1 MMNQWI
7 GMDVMGRE
15 VKPNEHRFLVTCND
29 FEHGVGRVPRDQKE
43 FDEWT
48 VLIWEAAKKQID
60 FMKVFDDD
68 KKGLE
73 EGRGQEENLKIH
85 RYSVRVELKQ
95 IVWWITVRAADES
108 EAAIIAENQFLREIE
123 GQTEARATLVR
134 QQEKFI

>member
-1 MMNQWI
+1 MNQWI

-85 RYSVRVELKQ
+85 RYNVRVELKQ